1 MEAKEDVKYIFFY
14 SYFVDY
20 NNIVQSC
27 NKNKYKLNNDNVLS
41 KEELY
46 SLIQNSKNK
55 IEKPTKIVS
64 ILVHNNYT
72 EPYEIDINDNNC
84 FVYETNA
91 LNEIT
96 FNRTKKYLSKLNS
109 IHVFFKINKINL
121 SFTAKSLKNNNKKTK
136 KNVYLE

>member
-14 SYFVDY
+14 SYFIDH

-27 NKNKYKLNNDNVLS
+27 NKSKYKLNNDNVLT

-46 SLIQNSKNK
+46 SLIQDSKNK
-55 IEKPTKIVS
+55 IKRPTKIVS
-64 ILVHNNYT
+64 LLVHNNYT
-72 EPYEIDINDNNC
+72 EPYEIDINDNNS

-96 FNRTKKYLSKLNS
+96 FNKTKKYLSKLNS
-109 IHVFFKINKINL
+109 LHVFFKINKINL
-121 SFTAKSLKNNNKKTK
+121 AFTAKSLKSNNKKTK
-136 KNVYLE
+136 KNLYLE